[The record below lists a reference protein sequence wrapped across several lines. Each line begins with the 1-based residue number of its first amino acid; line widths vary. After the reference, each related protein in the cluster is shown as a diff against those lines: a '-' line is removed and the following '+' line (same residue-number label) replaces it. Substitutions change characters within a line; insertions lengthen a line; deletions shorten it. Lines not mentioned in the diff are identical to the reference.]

1 MLFDTNRL
9 LHVNGKSEP
18 MQTINNLKCVLFYVS
33 YSTPVP
39 AWSCAWNDYD
49 TNYIYCGLQNGTCL
63 IFDVRNT
70 DTYLKSIQS
79 ATGGSCPV
87 ISVAHVSPD
96 PHGALRWDEL
106 SQSGCAVTYGIYE
119 VV

>member
-1 MLFDTNRL
+1 MTKTNDQCL
-9 LHVNGKSEP
+9 LN
-18 MQTINNLKCVLFYVS
+18 FS
-33 YSTPVP
+33 YNTPAP

-70 DTYLKSIQS
+70 DTYLKSLQN

-96 PHGALRWDEL
+96 PNGDLR
-106 SQSGCAVTYGIYE
+106 
-119 VV
+119 

>member
-1 MLFDTNRL
+1 MDISNL
-9 LHVNGKSEP
+9 LDVISIYLTIILIIIDLQLTKS
-18 MQTINNLKCVLFYVS
+18 NDHCFLDFS
-33 YSTPVP
+33 YNTPAP

-70 DTYLKSIQS
+70 DTYLKSLQN

-96 PHGALRWDEL
+96 PNGDLR
-106 SQSGCAVTYGIYE
+106 
-119 VV
+119 